1 MWQWSG
7 FENVGILFPNCFF
20 FCSAAHGCPL
30 ILSPS
35 DDPVF
40 EFFLFCLYSLVWRQ
54 SWFWFTWLCSAVT
67 FVVVAYRFGYRVF
80 PVFHVS
86 CPVSLVSVCVSPVS
100 RLCSLCLPRQSCLSV
115 KSMSLCVRCVLFVSI
130 ISFASLCLVMSD
142 CSQLF
147 PILTLSCLCTLV
159 LSLPHVS
166 CVSSVLP
173 CSSVLS
179 NQVSFSQEF
188 LSPALCFFVS
198 LVFIYLVF
206 SLYFPAAAF
215 S

>member
-1 MWQWSG
+1 MDVLWFCHRLMTQCSS
-7 FENVGILFPNCFF
+7 FFILF
-20 FCSAAHGCPL
+20 
-30 ILSPS
+30 I
-35 DDPVF
+35 
-40 EFFLFCLYSLVWRQ
+40 FLGLASIMVLVH
-54 SWFWFTWLCSAVT
+54 LCSAVT
-67 FVVVAYRFGYRVF
+67 FVVVAYRFVHRVF

-86 CPVSLVSVCVSPVS
+86 CPVILVSVCVSPVS
-100 RLCSLCLPRQSCLSV
+100 RLCFLCLPRQSCLSV